1 MIQLNLLRHQ
11 TQRFAL
17 LSSTH
22 KTENT
27 ISKTAI
33 QKTKGEH
40 LKHILVKSFHIK
52 NALFY
57 KKKIIASKSN
67 LNK

>member
-11 TQRFAL
+11 TQKFAL
-17 LSSTH
+17 SPTH
-22 KTENT
+22 KIENNT
-27 ISKTAI
+27 SKTAI

-52 NALFY
+52 MHFL
-57 KKKIIASKSN
+57 
-67 LNK
+67 